1 MELLAV
7 AQEKKPHGC
16 RQAKSRIVYNQD
28 NSLGPL
34 ASMPPTTAAADAA
47 TAASLSSSSS
57 SSSSELAGL
66 SSSGPNPYALGLF
79 GIRAVID
86 YKLDLHTG
94 PYSTW
99 HDDMELQVAK
109 FGLLDH
115 LAPGATAPPGDTTWR
130 LLDLDI
136 KSWILAT
143 ISDEL
148 KAMVKGNSSARD
160 VWVALAAIFTGNRR
174 ARQMQLTTELLHQ
187 VQGTQPVASYC
198 GHIKAIGNALADV
211 ALPQTD
217 DALIVA
223 LIRGLHACH
232 KMTAKII
239 QRESATIS
247 FAEAQNMLV
256 QDETMEQSSDRL
268 ATNTALLV
276 AHRPVSTG
284 SHGG

>member
-1 MELLAV
+1 
-7 AQEKKPHGC
+7 
-16 RQAKSRIVYNQD
+16 
-28 NSLGPL
+28 
-34 ASMPPTTAAADAA
+34 MPPTTAAANAA
-47 TAASLSSSSS
+47 TAASLSSFSS

-79 GIRAVID
+79 DIRAVID

-109 FGLLDH
+109 FGLLDQ
-115 LAPGATAPPGDTTWR
+115 LAPAATAPPGDTTWR

-198 GHIKAIGNALADV
+198 GRIKAIGDALADV

-217 DALIVA
+217 DTLIVA
-223 LIRGLHACH
+223 LIRGLHARH
-232 KMTAKII
+232 KMNAKII

-268 ATNTALLV
+268 ATNTALLA
-276 AHRPVSTG
+276 AHRPASTG
-284 SHGG
+284 SHGASSCLSSSRCILFTTQRPSCAPLPLPI

>member
-1 MELLAV
+1 
-7 AQEKKPHGC
+7 
-16 RQAKSRIVYNQD
+16 
-28 NSLGPL
+28 
-34 ASMPPTTAAADAA
+34 
-47 TAASLSSSSS
+47 
-57 SSSSELAGL
+57 
-66 SSSGPNPYALGLF
+66 
-79 GIRAVID
+79 
-86 YKLDLHTG
+86 
-94 PYSTW
+94 
-99 HDDMELQVAK
+99 MELQVAK

-174 ARQMQLTTELLHQ
+174 TRQMQLTTELLHQ

-198 GHIKAIGNALADV
+198 GRIKAIGDALADV

-217 DALIVA
+217 DALIIA
-223 LIRGLHACH
+223 LIRGLHARH

-276 AHRPVSTG
+276 AHRPAPTG
-284 SHGG
+284 SHGGQGSYGPSGASSNPNTGGSDGPGSPSPNQGKPKRKRFSNHGVYGSGSGWTPPNGVCPWTGVVQAWPQQITPPRPAGAPGILGSRPPTPQAYTIMCK

>member
-1 MELLAV
+1 MA
-7 AQEKKPHGC
+7 
-16 RQAKSRIVYNQD
+16 
-28 NSLGPL
+28 
-34 ASMPPTTAAADAA
+34 PTTAAAAAAA
-47 TAASLSSSSS
+47 TASSSSS
-57 SSSSELAGL
+57 STSSKLAAL

-79 GIRAVID
+79 GIHAVID
-86 YKLDLHTG
+86 YKLDLHSG

-109 FGLLDH
+109 FDLLDH

-148 KAMVKGNSSARD
+148 KAMVKGNSSTHD
-160 VWVALAAIFTGNRR
+160 VWVALTAIFTGNRR

-198 GHIKAIGNALADV
+198 GRIKAIGDALADV

-223 LIRGLHACH
+223 LPP
-232 KMTAKII
+232 
-239 QRESATIS
+239 SATPS
-247 FAEAQNMLV
+247 
-256 QDETMEQSSDRL
+256 T
-268 ATNTALLV
+268 
-276 AHRPVSTG
+276 PVTR
-284 SHGG
+284 